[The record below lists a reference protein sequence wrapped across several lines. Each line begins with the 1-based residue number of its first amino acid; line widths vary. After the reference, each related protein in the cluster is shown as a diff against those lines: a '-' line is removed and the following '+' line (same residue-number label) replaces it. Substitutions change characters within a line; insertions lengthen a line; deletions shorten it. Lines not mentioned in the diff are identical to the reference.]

1 MHCLEGR
8 ECFKGRKMF
17 HPRIFHIFICPPFLF
32 LVRLTTFLCGTVPH
46 DVFFRGKYFRV
57 FTVLMTEFDYI
68 LLQDVLVRFSDW
80 HFANGYSDL
89 IQTLKCPLSYQM
101 WMLTVEIFYGSTT
114 VSEQSSVNVFVNQ
127 TRKSKHA
134 FFLILGYLKENIFFS
149 ILRGYGMSFYS
160 YILCFPSNIAAV
172 L

>member
-1 MHCLEGR
+1 MQCWEGR

-17 HPRIFHIFICPPFLF
+17 HPRISQIFICHPFLF
-32 LVRLTTFLCGTVPH
+32 LVRLTHFFMWLCAH
-46 DVFFRGKYFRV
+46 VFFRGKFFRV

-80 HFANGYSDL
+80 HFANGYSGL
-89 IQTLKCPLSYQM
+89 IQTLKCPLSYQI
-101 WMLTVEIFYGSTT
+101 WMLTVEIFYDSMT

-134 FFLILGYLKENIFFS
+134 FFKF
-149 ILRGYGMSFYS
+149 
-160 YILCFPSNIAAV
+160 
-172 L
+172 